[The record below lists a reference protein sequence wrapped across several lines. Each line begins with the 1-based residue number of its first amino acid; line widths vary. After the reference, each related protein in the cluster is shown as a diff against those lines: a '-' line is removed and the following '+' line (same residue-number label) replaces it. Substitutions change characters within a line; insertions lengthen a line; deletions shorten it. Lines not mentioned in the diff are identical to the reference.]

1 MADVGYFDSVSTHL
15 KAGVGAQA
23 KGVVDGVSANS
34 AAGVFPAVNALDTG
48 MKDVAIFCRTLCQFE

>member
-1 MADVGYFDSVSTHL
+1 MADMGYFDSVSANL

-34 AAGVFPAVNALDTG
+34 AAGVSPSVNALDTG
-48 MKDVAIFCRTLCQFE
+48 VRAAEGVS